1 MERAG
6 RIIGKSSLTRELATP
21 EIRACAAWKA
31 AAGKKVAGHTRAVSL
46 VRDKLVIEVEDFV
59 WQRQLQTLSHFLLSN
74 LAREMGEYVV
84 KDLDFRPMP
93 RRMRPQPAAHARRLT
108 EADRI
113 KDPVLRGL
121 YRESAS
127 EETNTRKEA

>member
-1 MERAG
+1 M
-6 RIIGKSSLTRELATP
+6 TRVLATP

-31 AAGKKVAGHTRAVSL
+31 AAGKKVAEHTRAVSL
-46 VRDKLVIEVEDFV
+46 VRDKLVIEVEDIV
-59 WQRQLQTLSHFLLSN
+59 WQRQLQTLSHFLLSH

-108 EADRI
+108 EADLI

-121 YRESAS
+121 YRESATDQM
-127 EETNTRKEA
+127 ERKEA